1 MIHMERLNLSWL
13 IETLNISLDLIN
25 SFLSVKFIV
34 VQWRCWESIT
44 CHGNWDEEEIGCY
57 FSKGMKQ
64 LLSVCQLQQLYQG
77 NCIKAPTDMP
87 VWYVCRNSPWQWKPL
102 ISSRRLCSS
111 SSSLP
116 AQRVIWNHKFL
127 LYPQKSIWFCRSL
140 DGLLCCTPCSCS
152 TKSFQKMLTKK
163 KTSWKP
169 CRCNSGQ
176 TSRCDDKVPTVPPRQ
191 RQGGSERP
199 RNQTNPSD
207 LLFPEEDDP
216 HQHFRAITWNGMP
229 FLTLKAA
236 PFTAF

>member
-13 IETLNISLDLIN
+13 IETLNISLGLIN

-34 VQWRCWESIT
+34 VQRRCWESIM
-44 CHGNWDEEEIGCY
+44 CHGNRDEEEIGCY
-57 FSKGMKQ
+57 LGMKQ
-64 LLSVCQLQQLYQG
+64 LLSVSQLQQLYQG
-77 NCIKAPTDMP
+77 NCIKAPTVMP

-152 TKSFQKMLTKK
+152 TKSFHKMLTKK
-163 KTSWKP
+163 KNPPENPADVTMARRVAVTTECQLCHGDRGEGAQKGHEIKQIPLIFYTLRKMIHINTSM
-169 CRCNSGQ
+169 
-176 TSRCDDKVPTVPPRQ
+176 
-191 RQGGSERP
+191 
-199 RNQTNPSD
+199 PS
-207 LLFPEEDDP
+207 LEMECLSL
-216 HQHFRAITWNGMP
+216 H
-229 FLTLKAA
+229 
-236 PFTAF
+236 